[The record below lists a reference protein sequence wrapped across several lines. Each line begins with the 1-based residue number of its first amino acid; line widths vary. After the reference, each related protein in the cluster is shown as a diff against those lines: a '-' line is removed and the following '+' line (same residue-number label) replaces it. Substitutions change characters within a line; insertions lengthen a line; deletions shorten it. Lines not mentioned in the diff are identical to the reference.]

1 MNSIEVNLD
10 LIWLTFILSIT
21 VDNEYLNEK
30 SPKEMSDKLG
40 RSVWLDRNDLW
51 TFDSEWRMIEIEWI
65 SSNFSNLNWW

>member
-1 MNSIEVNLD
+1 M
-10 LIWLTFILSIT
+10 T
-21 VDNEYLNEK
+21 VDNEYRNAK